1 MRKKDD
7 GGAAY
12 KKIDNEKKLIK
23 ERLKKLGNEK
33 VMINN
38 LVSDDYD
45 SEDDEEFYKNDN
57 SDTPDK

>member
-12 KKIDNEKKLIK
+12 KNIDNEKKLIK

-57 SDTPDK
+57 SDTPEK

>member
-57 SDTPDK
+57 SDTPEK